1 MDDRID
7 QLTQALDA
15 AAHPAIATILTA
27 FGIAVAAGLF
37 GQLLY
42 FIGRR
47 MLSETSLTRAMMMR
61 AAKPMGLV
69 WPLVA
74 LTVFW
79 EAAPGEFVWLAVVQ
93 HATRLAL
100 ILFVTMSGAGF
111 ARGIGDR
118 VLQATEPDIRR
129 GELSARRIYTQAQ
142 LLTRMVIFGVSVIG
156 VAAALMTFPGVR
168 QLGAS
173 LLASAGVA
181 GIVIGFAARPVLSNL
196 LAGIQIALT
205 QPIRLEDVVI
215 VEGEWGWIE
224 EIKSTYVVVR
234 IWDERRLVLPLQ
246 WFIDHPFQNWT
257 RYSSRLIGSVYWWVD
272 YRMPLQP
279 IRDEIKRSCEGA
291 PEWDGRLA
299 MLQVTDS
306 TERGIQ
312 LRALVTAP
320 DAPRAWDLR
329 CRVREAVIDMIQ
341 RDYPDYLP
349 RLRTEL
355 HSSSSA
361 AGPSYP
367 EGDGPQ
373 RLSPELRTPAPPPER
388 PPPEA

>member
-1 MDDRID
+1 MRVDLLVLLLLAATGSGLLLWAVPRW
-7 QLTQALDA
+7 QRRHPDA
-15 AAHPAIATILTA
+15 RSLR
-27 FGIAVAAGLF
+27 
-37 GQLLY
+37 LL
-42 FIGRR
+42 RV
-47 MLSETSLTRAMMMR
+47 MR
-61 AAKPMGLV
+61 AGV
-69 WPLVA
+69 RPLA
-74 LTVFW
+74 LLIPLL
-79 EAAPGEFVWLAVVQ
+79 ALRAWLQAQ
-93 HATRLAL
+93 PAERDFPLLEHLLSLAL
-100 ILFVTMSGAGF
+100 I
-111 ARGIGDR
+111 
-118 VLQATEPDIRR
+118 AT
-129 GELSARRIYTQAQ
+129 
-142 LLTRMVIFGVSVIG
+142 LTWMAVRMVRAVRELLLEQVDISSSDNLHARKLATQFGVLERLVVGLLVFLGS
-156 VAAALMTFPGVR
+156 AAALMTFDSVR

-224 EIKSTYVVVR
+224 EIKATYVVVR

-279 IRDEIKRSCEGA
+279 IRDEIKRACEGA

-361 AGPSYP
+361 TEPPYP

-373 RLSPELRTPAPPPER
+373 RLSPELHTPPPPDR

>member
-1 MDDRID
+1 MDDRFE
-7 QLTQALDA
+7 QLTQTLDA

-27 FGIAVAAGLF
+27 FGIAVAAALF

-47 MLSETSLTRAMMMR
+47 VLRETSLTHAMMMR
-61 AAKPMGLV
+61 AAKPMSLV

-74 LTVFW
+74 LLVFW
-79 EAAPGEFVWLAVVQ
+79 DAAPGEFAWLGLIK
-93 HATRLAL
+93 HITTLLL
-100 ILFVTMSGAGF
+100 ILFVTLSGAGF

-118 VLQATEPDIRR
+118 VLQATEPDIKR

-142 LLTRMVIFGVSVIG
+142 LLTRMVIFGVCVIG
-156 VAAALMTFPGVR
+156 VATALMTFPGVR

-224 EIKSTYVVVR
+224 EIKATYVVVR

-272 YRMPLQP
+272 YRKPLQP
-279 IRDEIKRSCEGA
+279 IRDEIKRACEGA

-361 AGPSYP
+361 TEPPYP

-373 RLSPELRTPAPPPER
+373 RLSPELHTPPPPDR